1 MEIYPLEGVASE
13 KQYSLRA
20 SVIHVKQLRDFF
32 IKPMDGKS
40 VQYNIIRKFLMVAFS
55 SIAFMVLGILILSLL
70 LSEGLNS
77 DYLIRALGFD
87 FFSPSYFTVLI
98 LIVIMGSVSTIIAT
112 YTIGV
117 PVGRSLRNQLQAIRD
132 ANEKLSR
139 GKLDHRLNVKG
150 YMELEEISEQFNRM
164 AQRTEKQV
172 ESLQRLI
179 NENKELLEGAEEA
192 ASSEERRKIAREL
205 HDAISQQLFAIS
217 TTVAATSKM
226 IDQKPEEAKRYF
238 AMIEKMVG
246 NAQQELRA
254 LIMHLRPVN
263 LENHSLKEGIQK
275 LLNELDLKHSNIIM
289 HTELNNIEG
298 LTPGVENNVFRV
310 TQEAISNILRHSK
323 ATSFSVKL
331 YQKDKVLTLMIEDNG
346 IGIDSS
352 DSKKSSYGMATMRER
367 IEEMGGRF
375 DIISFPNKGTRIE
388 VRVPVGLQSIFK
400 S

>member
-1 MEIYPLEGVASE
+1 MRQI
-13 KQYSLRA
+13 
-20 SVIHVKQLRDFF
+20 RDFL

-40 VQYNIIRKFLMVAFS
+40 VQYNIVRKFLMVAFS
-55 SIAFMVLGILILSLL
+55 SIALMILGILILSLL
-70 LSEGLNS
+70 LSEGLKS
-77 DYLIRALGFD
+77 DFLVRALGFD
-87 FFSPSYFTVLI
+87 FFSPSYYIVLI
-98 LIVIMGSVSTIIAT
+98 LIVGMGCLSSLIAT
-112 YTIGV
+112 YIIGL
-117 PVGRSLRNQLQAIRD
+117 PVGRSLKNQLKVIRD

-139 GKLDHRLNVKG
+139 GKLDHRLNIKG

-179 NENKELLEGAEEA
+179 NENQELLEGAEEA

-217 TTVAATSKM
+217 TTVSATSKM
-226 IDQKPEEAKRYF
+226 IDSKPEEAKRYF
-238 AMIEKMVG
+238 AIIEKMVS

-263 LENHSLKEGIQK
+263 LENHSLKDGIKK
-275 LLNELDLKHSNIIM
+275 LLDELDLKHENITI
-289 HTELNNIEG
+289 HTDLNNIEG
-298 LTPGVENNVFRV
+298 LTPGIENNVFRV

-323 ATSFSVKL
+323 ATSFSIKL
-331 YQKDKVLTLMIEDNG
+331 FQKDKVLTLMIEDNG
-346 IGIDSS
+346 IGIEAS

-375 DIISFPNKGTRIE
+375 DVISFPNTGTRIE
-388 VRVPVGLQSIFK
+388 IRVPVGVQSIFK

>member
-1 MEIYPLEGVASE
+1 MWQI
-13 KQYSLRA
+13 
-20 SVIHVKQLRDFF
+20 RDFLT
-32 IKPMDGKS
+32 KPMEGKS
-40 VQYNIIRKFLMVAFS
+40 VQYNIVRKFLMTAFS
-55 SIAFMVLGILILSLL
+55 SIVLMILGILILSLL
-70 LSEGLNS
+70 LSEGLKS
-77 DYLIRALGFD
+77 DFLIRALGFD
-87 FFSPSYFTVLI
+87 FFSPSYFIVLI
-98 LIVIMGSVSTIIAT
+98 LIIIIGCLSSLVVT
-112 YTIGV
+112 YIIGV
-117 PVGRSLRNQLQAIRD
+117 PVGRSLKNQLQAIRD

-139 GKLDHRLNVKG
+139 GKLEYRLNVKG

-179 NENKELLEGAEEA
+179 NENKELMEGAEEA

-217 TTVAATSKM
+217 TTVSATSKM
-226 IDQKPEEAKRYF
+226 IDNKPEEAKKYF
-238 AMIEKMVG
+238 TVIEKMVS

-263 LENHSLKEGIQK
+263 LENHSLKDGIQK
-275 LLNELDLKHSNIIM
+275 LLDELDLKHENITI
-289 HTELNNIEG
+289 HTDLNNIEG
-298 LTPGVENNVFRV
+298 LTPGIENNVFRV

-323 ATSFSVKL
+323 ASSFSIKL
-331 YQKDKVLTLMIEDNG
+331 FQKDKVLTLMIEDNG
-346 IGIDSS
+346 IGIESS

-375 DIISFPNKGTRIE
+375 DVISFPNKGTRIE
-388 VRVPVGLQSIFK
+388 VRVPVGVQSIFK

>member
-1 MEIYPLEGVASE
+1 MRQI
-13 KQYSLRA
+13 
-20 SVIHVKQLRDFF
+20 RDFL

-40 VQYNIIRKFLMVAFS
+40 VQYNVVRKFLMVAFS
-55 SIAFMVLGILILSLL
+55 SIALMILGILILSLL

-77 DYLIRALGFD
+77 DFLVRALGFD
-87 FFSPSYFTVLI
+87 FFSPSYYIVLI
-98 LIVIMGSVSTIIAT
+98 LIGGMGCLSSLIAT
-112 YTIGV
+112 YIIGV
-117 PVGRSLRNQLQAIRD
+117 PVGRSLKNQLKVIRD

-139 GKLDHRLNVKG
+139 GKLDQRLNIKG

-179 NENKELLEGAEEA
+179 NENQELLEGAEEA

-217 TTVAATSKM
+217 TTVSATSKM
-226 IDQKPEEAKRYF
+226 IDSKPEEAKRYF
-238 AMIEKMVG
+238 IIIEKMVS

-263 LENHSLKEGIQK
+263 LENHSLKDGIKK
-275 LLNELDLKHSNIIM
+275 LLDELDLKHENITIN
-289 HTELNNIEG
+289 TDLNNIEG
-298 LTPGVENNVFRV
+298 LTPGIENNVFRV

-323 ATSFSVKL
+323 ATSFSIKL
-331 YQKDKVLTLMIEDNG
+331 FQKDKVLTLMIEDNG
-346 IGIDSS
+346 IGIEAS
-352 DSKKSSYGMATMRER
+352 DSKKSSYGMTTMRER

-375 DIISFPNKGTRIE
+375 DVISFPNTGTRIE
-388 VRVPVGLQSIFK
+388 IRVPVGVQSIFK

>member
-1 MEIYPLEGVASE
+1 
-13 KQYSLRA
+13 
-20 SVIHVKQLRDFF
+20 
-32 IKPMDGKS
+32 MDGKS
-40 VQYNIIRKFLMVAFS
+40 VQYNVVRKFLMVAFS
-55 SIAFMVLGILILSLL
+55 SIALMILGILILSLL

-77 DYLIRALGFD
+77 DFLVRALGFD
-87 FFSPSYFTVLI
+87 FFSPSYYIVLI
-98 LIVIMGSVSTIIAT
+98 LIGGMGCLSSLIAT
-112 YTIGV
+112 YIIGV
-117 PVGRSLRNQLQAIRD
+117 PVGRSLKNQLKVIRD

-139 GKLDHRLNVKG
+139 GKLDQRLNIKG

-179 NENKELLEGAEEA
+179 NENQELLEGAEEA

-217 TTVAATSKM
+217 TTVSATSKM
-226 IDQKPEEAKRYF
+226 IDSKPEEAKRYF
-238 AMIEKMVG
+238 IIIEKMVS

-263 LENHSLKEGIQK
+263 LENHSLKDGIKK
-275 LLNELDLKHSNIIM
+275 LLDELDLKHENITIN
-289 HTELNNIEG
+289 TDLNNIEG
-298 LTPGVENNVFRV
+298 LTPGIENNVFRV

-323 ATSFSVKL
+323 ATSFSIKL
-331 YQKDKVLTLMIEDNG
+331 FQKDKVLTLMIEDNG
-346 IGIDSS
+346 IGIEAS
-352 DSKKSSYGMATMRER
+352 DSKKSSYGMTTMRER

-375 DIISFPNKGTRIE
+375 DVISFPNTGTRIE
-388 VRVPVGLQSIFK
+388 IRVPVGVQSIFK